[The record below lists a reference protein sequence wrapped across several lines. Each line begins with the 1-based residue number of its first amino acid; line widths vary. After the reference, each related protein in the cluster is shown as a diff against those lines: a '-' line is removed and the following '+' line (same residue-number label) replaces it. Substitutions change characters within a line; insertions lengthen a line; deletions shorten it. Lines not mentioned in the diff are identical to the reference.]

1 MKNGTVLSYSLAKL
15 TKKSRDPVIFTT
27 YDIAKIT
34 NNLDPKKAHGH
45 DVLSIQL
52 IQLCGNSI
60 SKGLSI
66 VLYDC
71 LKEGKFPFH
80 CKKDHVIPVH
90 KKGNKQCL
98 KSYRPITLLP
108 TCRT

>member
-1 MKNGTVLSYSLAKL
+1 MV
-15 TKKSRDPVIFTT
+15 
-27 YDIAKIT
+27 T
-34 NNLDPKKAHGH
+34 N
-45 DVLSIQL
+45 VLSIQL
-52 IQLCGNSI
+52 IKLCGNSI

-71 LKEGKFPFH
+71 LKERKFPFD

-90 KKGNKQCL
+90 KKGDKHCL